1 MARQST
7 RVKAQP
13 TGASGQRPRT
23 PRKRDQEV
31 LDAAAKVFHKVGY
44 SDASIQEVANELG
57 ILKGSLYHY
66 IDSKEDLLFRLVDQ
80 THDEVHQVLEDV
92 AAIEGLEPAERIG
105 AYVRRQVE
113 YNFAN
118 LLQVTV
124 YFREL
129 DRLSPK
135 RRATIIAR
143 RREHEQWLTDLIVE
157 AQKCDQADPELDAQV
172 LSRNI
177 FASIIWTYRW
187 YRPERDD
194 GERVAEICAKF
205 AVNGLG
211 GRQPRRKRPSR

>member
-1 MARQST
+1 MPRQSA
-7 RVKAQP
+7 RPKKAPP
-13 TGASGQRPRT
+13 TARAGRPRA

-31 LDAAAKVFHKVGY
+31 LDAAARVFHEVGY

-80 THDEVHQVLEDV
+80 THDEVHQVLEGV
-92 AAIEGLEPAERIG
+92 AAIDGLGPAERIG
-105 AYVRRQVE
+105 EYVRRQVE

-118 LLQVTV
+118 LVPVTV
-124 YFREL
+124 YFREA
-129 DRLSPK
+129 DRLSPE
-135 RRATIIAR
+135 RRASVIAR
-143 RREHEQWLTDLIVE
+143 RREHEQWLTDLVAE
-157 AQKCDQADPELDAQV
+157 AQECGEANPELDAQV

-194 GERVAEICAKF
+194 GRRVAETCAVF
-205 AVNGLG
+205 AVNGIG
-211 GRQPRRKRPSR
+211 GRRKKR

>member
-1 MARQST
+1 MPRPTTRAKTKST
-7 RVKAQP
+7 A
-13 TGASGQRPRT
+13 TASRRPRA

-80 THDEVHQVLEDV
+80 THDEVHKVLEDV
-92 AAIEGLEPAERIG
+92 ASVEGLEPAERIG
-105 AYVRRQVE
+105 LYVQRQVE

-118 LLQVTV
+118 LLPVTV
-124 YFREL
+124 YFREV

-135 RRATIIAR
+135 RRATIVER
-143 RREHEQWLTDLIVE
+143 RRAHEKWLTDLIVE
-157 AQKCDQADPELDAQV
+157 AQKLGQADPDLDSQV

-194 GERVAEICAKF
+194 GQRVAEICGTF
-205 AVNGLG
+205 AVNGIG
-211 GRQPRRKRPSR
+211 GRRTKRKRASR